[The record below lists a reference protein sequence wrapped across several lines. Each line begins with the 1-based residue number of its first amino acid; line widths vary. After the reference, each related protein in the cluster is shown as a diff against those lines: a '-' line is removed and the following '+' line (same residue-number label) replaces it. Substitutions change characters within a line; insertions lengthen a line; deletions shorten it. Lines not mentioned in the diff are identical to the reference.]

1 MPQMT
6 DEPLS
11 WERPRVSHYAP
22 PAVSLVG
29 FMGAGKTTIGR
40 ALAAKLGWRFVDLD
54 DLIVAR
60 DGRTIP
66 EIFQQSGE
74 VAFRALERQLLEEAL
89 RFPRAGGSVLSL
101 GGGAF
106 IDNTN
111 QQLLRENKVPAVFLD
126 APAEELFRRCEQP
139 GVVRPLLG
147 DRDRFSALYE
157 QRRPAY
163 LNAAYCIQT
172 AGREIASVVNE
183 IITRLGLDAHSGES
197 K

>member
-6 DEPLS
+6 DETLS
-11 WERPRVSHYAP
+11 SQRSRASHHAP
-22 PAVSLVG
+22 SAVSLVG
-29 FMGAGKTTIGR
+29 FMGAGKSTIGQ
-40 ALAAKLGWRFVDLD
+40 ALAAKLGWRFVELD

-74 VAFRALERQLLEEAL
+74 GAFRALERQLLEEAL
-89 RFPRAGGSVLSL
+89 RLPRGGGSVLSL

-111 QQLLRENKVPAVFLD
+111 QQLLRENEIPAVFLD

-139 GVVRPLLG
+139 GVVRPLLS
-147 DRDRFSALYE
+147 DRGRFYTLYE

-163 LNAAYCIQT
+163 LNAAHCIQT
-172 AGREIASVVNE
+172 AGREIPSIVGE
-183 IITRLGLDAHSGES
+183 IITRLGLDANSGAS

>member
-6 DEPLS
+6 DEMPS
-11 WERPRVSHYAP
+11 SYRPRVSRHAVST
-22 PAVSLVG
+22 VSLVG
-29 FMGAGKTTIGR
+29 FMGAGKTTIGQ

-54 DLIVAR
+54 DLIVGRA
-60 DGRTIP
+60 GRTIP
-66 EIFQQSGE
+66 EIFQHDGE
-74 VAFRALERQLLEEAL
+74 PAFRNLERQLLQETVGTS
-89 RFPRAGGSVLSL
+89 PVGGTVLSL

-111 QQLLRENKVPAVFLD
+111 QQLLRENEIPAVFLD

-139 GVVRPLLG
+139 GVVRPLLSN
-147 DRDRFSALYE
+147 RDGFSALYE

-163 LNAAYCIQT
+163 LNAEYCIQT
-172 AGREIASVVNE
+172 AGQEIGSIVDE
-183 IITRLGLDAHSGES
+183 IITRLGLDENSGVS